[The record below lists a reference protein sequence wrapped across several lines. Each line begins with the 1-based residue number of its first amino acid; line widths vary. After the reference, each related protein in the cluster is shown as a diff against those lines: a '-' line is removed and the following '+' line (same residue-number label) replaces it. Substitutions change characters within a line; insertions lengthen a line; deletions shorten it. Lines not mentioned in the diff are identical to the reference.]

1 MRSSRCDT
9 YRTKAMGILLET
21 GETCLTR
28 NALAERVGVNPIR
41 AFRVAR
47 LLGIPVLTRDD
58 EQVTSF
64 LVSVTLCR
72 LRDPDRIVTFSALAK
87 ERRVCLSTVY
97 QFFEH
102 RPGLAER
109 WDVVSVHAAVPRRI
123 ALGVA
128 RFEKAYPGATRLRK
142 QITPYVNAKAKTVI
156 AYLGNHPELA
166 AELGIVYTYA
176 GYRAGKDR

>member
-1 MRSSRCDT
+1 ME
-9 YRTKAMGILLET
+9 ILFENR
-21 GETCLTR
+21 EASLTR
-28 NALAERVGVNPIR
+28 YALAERIGVDPVR

-72 LRDPDRIVTFSALAK
+72 LRDPDRIVTVSALAK
-87 ERRVCLSTVY
+87 ERRVYASTIR

-102 RPGLAER
+102 HPGLAER
-109 WDVVSVHAAVPRRI
+109 WDVVSAYAAIARRI

-128 RFEKAYPGATRLRK
+128 RFEHAHPGETRLRK
-142 QITPYVNAKAKTVI
+142 RVTPYIHMKPKTVV

-166 AELGIVYTYA
+166 ADLGIVYTYP
-176 GYRAGKDR
+176 GYGSGKSP